1 MKKFRFTIGKKIFA
15 AFLILIIIFTFN
27 LVISW
32 GTIQKSGNII
42 MESSEVVRPSS
53 DAMKKLKLLVT
64 ESKMYITNWVYLQSN
79 TADKEALKDLHN
91 FKYPA
96 LKDEIAALKKDWK
109 DETSKALMDSVTTT
123 FEMILEVEKTVM
135 NKLVS
140 FESYQDP
147 AILFEA
153 SEAIEGEIIP
163 KTTEVIEKIDRI
175 SLAQNELAQKSDEE
189 IISSFNNL
197 RFTIVTLWIVITL
210 LGLIEAVITT
220 RSITKP
226 ILFIK
231 KIVTQLGK
239 GILPEERT
247 KKFGRDEIGEMA
259 AAVENL
265 VTGLKSTSEFAENI
279 GKGNYK
285 AVFAPLSD
293 QDVLGNSLINMR
305 DNLAKVAEDDKKRS
319 WATEGLAKFGEIL
332 RKNNDNITK
341 LTDEIISNLIKYLNA
356 NQGGLFI
363 VDNENNSEAFLYLS
377 ACYAW
382 DKKKYIEQKIYPGE
396 GLTGQSWQ
404 EKDTIYITDVP
415 NDYINITSGLG
426 EANPKCILIV
436 PLKVNDEVYGVIEM
450 ASFNEFKDFER
461 EFVEKIAESI
471 ASTISSVKINER
483 TQILLQE
490 SRELTEQMRSQEEE
504 MRQNMEELQATQ
516 EEMERAQKDREDKE
530 NIFNRSNML
539 IELDDKFNVTYI
551 NQLFCEV
558 LKFEYQ
564 DINGKPF
571 DSIVTSKDVFSA
583 GKEKLS
589 SGNAWASILNVK
601 TKNNKEV
608 KVKASGGVV
617 YDTSNRINKI
627 MFILTDI
634 SGQ

>member
-1 MKKFRFTIGKKIFA
+1 MKRFRFTIGKKIFA
-15 AFLILIIIFTFN
+15 SFLILIVIFTLN

-32 GTIQKSGNII
+32 VTIEESGSII
-42 MESSEVVRPSS
+42 KENSEVVRPSS

-64 ESKMYITNWVYLQSN
+64 ESKMYVTNWVYLQSN

-96 LKDEIAALKKDWK
+96 LKDEINALKKAWK
-109 DETSKALMDSVTTT
+109 SKEEKSLMDSVTTQ
-123 FEMILEVEKTVM
+123 FETILEVEKGIM

-147 AILFEA
+147 AVLFEA

-163 KTTEVIEKIDRI
+163 LTTQVIEKIDRI
-175 SLAQNELAQKSDEE
+175 AASQNELAQASEE
-189 IISSFNNL
+189 QIMASSNNL
-197 RFTIVTLWIVITL
+197 VWTIFTLWIIITFI
-210 LGLIEAVITT
+210 GLVAAIITT

-226 ILFIK
+226 IIFIK
-231 KIVTQLGK
+231 NIVSKLGK
-239 GILPEERT
+239 GILPEENN
-247 KKFGRDEIGEMA
+247 KKFGNDEIGEMA
-259 AAVENL
+259 VAVETL
-265 VTGLKSTSEFAENI
+265 VNGLKSTSAFAENI
-279 GKGNYK
+279 GRGNYN
-285 AVFAPLSD
+285 AEFSPLSE
-293 QDVLGNSLINMR
+293 QDVLGNSLIEMR
-305 DNLAKVAEDDKKRS
+305 NNLAKVAEDDKKRS

-332 RKNNDNITK
+332 RKNNDNITR
-341 LTDEIISNLIKYLNA
+341 LSDEIITNLIKYLNA

-363 VDNENNSEAFLYLS
+363 VDNENESDSHLYLS

-450 ASFNEFKDFER
+450 ASFHEFQDFER

-471 ASTISSVKINER
+471 ASTISTVKINER

-516 EEMERAQKDREDKE
+516 EEMERTQKDREEKE
-530 NIFNRSNML
+530 NIINSTNML
-539 IELDDKFNVTYI
+539 IEVDNKFNVTYI
-551 NQLFCEV
+551 NHLFSEV
-558 LKFEYQ
+558 LKFDFQ
-564 DINGKPF
+564 DMSGKPLENII
-571 DSIVTSKDVFSA
+571 STKDIFRD
-583 GKEKLS
+583 GKEKLAN
-589 SGNAWASILNVK
+589 GNPWASILNVK
-601 TKNNKEV
+601 TKNEKEL

-617 YDTSNRINKI
+617 YDNNNRINKY

-634 SGQ
+634 SDK